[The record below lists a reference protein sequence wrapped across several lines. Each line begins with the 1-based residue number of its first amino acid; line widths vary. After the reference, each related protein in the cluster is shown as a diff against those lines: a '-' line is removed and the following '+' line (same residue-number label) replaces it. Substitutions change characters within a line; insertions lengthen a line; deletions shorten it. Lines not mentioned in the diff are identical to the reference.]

1 MSAERNVSY
10 LKIVGMQRQ
19 NFRNVLQKMV
29 IFQREIVAG
38 SYKSSKF
45 SACGG
50 LMRNFYGNT
59 LILKLVA
66 KIVRYVKNF

>member
-10 LKIVGMQRQ
+10 LKMLGMQRQ
-19 NFRNVLQKMV
+19 NFRNLLRKMA
-29 IFQREIVAG
+29 IFQREITAG

-50 LMRNFYGNT
+50 LMRNFDENT
-59 LILKLVA
+59 LILKLIA
-66 KIVRYVKNF
+66 KIFRYVKN

>member
-1 MSAERNVSY
+1 MSAERNVSSAA
-10 LKIVGMQRQ
+10 K
-19 NFRNVLQKMV
+19 FQKCAPKMM
-29 IFQREIVAG
+29 IFQREIAAG

-50 LMRNFYGNT
+50 LMRNFHENT

-66 KIVRYVKNF
+66 KIVRYVKN